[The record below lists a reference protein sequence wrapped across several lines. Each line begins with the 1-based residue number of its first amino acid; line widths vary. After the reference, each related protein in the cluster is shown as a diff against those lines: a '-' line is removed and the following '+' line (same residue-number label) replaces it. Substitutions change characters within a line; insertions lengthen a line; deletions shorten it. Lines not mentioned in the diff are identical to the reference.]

1 MKKAHAQDYNLGNFE
16 KCKNK
21 VTCQDPKLDDK
32 IKDNLMEKT
41 YYPGYSF
48 APPSS
53 WDVPNK
59 PPPKC
64 IPQTKCLNQPVPILD
79 HGVPA
84 NALEYYGVGSIM
96 PKFSYGE
103 LYDPKYYKCDNQVEK
118 LNYCCSKGQVNQT
131 EYNES

>member
-64 IPQTKCLNQPVPILD
+64 IPQSKCLNQPVPILD
-79 HGVPA
+79 RGVPA
-84 NALEYYGVGSIM
+84 NALEYYGVG
-96 PKFSYGE
+96 G
-103 LYDPKYYKCDNQVEK
+103 
-118 LNYCCSKGQVNQT
+118 
-131 EYNES
+131 